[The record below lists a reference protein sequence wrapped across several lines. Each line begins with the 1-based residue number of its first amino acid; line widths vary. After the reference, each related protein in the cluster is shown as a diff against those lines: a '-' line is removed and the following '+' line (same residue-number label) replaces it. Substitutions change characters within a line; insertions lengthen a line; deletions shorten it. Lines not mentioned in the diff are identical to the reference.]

1 MARRQIQQRELMDN
15 KVFLFP
21 LNNSL
26 LFRKVTLPYHIFES
40 RYRRMIKDAIEYQT
54 PIAVVPFSADN
65 NYEGVVCVAGIPHV
79 LTTYPDGRMDIYITG
94 SVKCQL
100 TEFDRENPYQVYYYK
115 ILDENLFVDP
125 SLEYEIEIL
134 RSLLERWA
142 GHFLQDANQ
151 RENFS
156 STLDD
161 PEILVN
167 YCAVFLLDDVEMK
180 KDVMEAESMRKK
192 IQILLTAVGP
202 KEIPLGPFLPTLRF

>member
-1 MARRQIQQRELMDN
+1 MDN

-40 RYRRMIKDAIEYQT
+40 RYRRMVKDAIEYQI

-94 SVKCQL
+94 SEKCQL

-142 GHFLQDANQ
+142 SHFLQDANQ